1 MTPPDSDNFNFL
13 ISGIDS
19 LYVTYDV
26 DTRTGKVDFG
36 DLSYRQAT
44 LKDDRKRDALPI
56 TLGGLDLHLLPY
68 GSHPYKWQFKH
79 TDFTLK
85 LARLMSP
92 ALLVEFRSEALWSKG
107 APLLYQT
114 ILDFIGACG
123 FRQVGG
129 STVSRAD
136 IAFDYHLPHR
146 DFTED
151 HVFSRLRKN
160 STYRSGKTTETIRYG
175 TGDIVF
181 RAYDKSAEIT
191 QSSGK
196 SWFHDLWS
204 RKDDVWRLEFQ
215 FRRDALK
222 EHGIDDFGD
231 LGERLPKML
240 LKIAEGHT
248 SIRRPNGDSNP
259 ARWPLHPLWQD
270 LLERIAELPII
281 PRQEAKI
288 DRKRTLLEQRDQ
300 SRKAIIGNLK
310 NFAALDTLIR
320 DEGSVPSIT
329 DVAAAIL
336 SHASDDL
343 HPEEWRLAVEDKMQS
358 IKARS

>member
-1 MTPPDSDNFNFL
+1 MAPLNSPTRQFL

-26 DTRTGKVDFG
+26 DTRTGNVDFD
-36 DLSYRQAT
+36 DLTFRQST
-44 LKDDRKRDALPI
+44 LKDDPKRDTMPI
-56 TLGGLDLHLLPY
+56 TLGGTDLHLLPH

-79 TDFTLK
+79 PDFTLK

-107 APLLYQT
+107 ARQLHQA
-114 ILDFIGACG
+114 ILDFIDACG
-123 FRQVGG
+123 FRQVDGP
-129 STVSRAD
+129 TVSRVD

-151 HVFSRLRKN
+151 HVFSKLRKN
-160 STYRSGKTTETIRYG
+160 SINRSGKTTETIRYG

-181 RAYDKSAEIT
+181 RAYDKSAEIL

-196 SWFHDLWS
+196 TWFHDLWG

-215 FRRDALK
+215 FRRDAMK
-222 EHGIDDFGD
+222 DYSIDDFGD
-231 LGERLPKML
+231 LGERLPEML
-240 LKIAEGHT
+240 LKVAEEHT
-248 SIRRPNGDSNP
+248 SIRRPNDDSNP
-259 ARWPLHPLWQD
+259 ARWPLHPIWQD

-281 PRQEAKI
+281 PRKEAKI
-288 DRKRTLLEQRDQ
+288 DRKRTLLERRDQ
-300 SRKAIIGNLK
+300 SRTAIIGNLK

-320 DEGSVPSIT
+320 GDGTVPSIT
-329 DVAAAIL
+329 DVAVAIL
-336 SHASDDL
+336 SHANDDL
-343 HPEEWRLAVEDKMQS
+343 HPEEWRLAVENKMQS
-358 IKARS
+358 IEARS